1 MRDHQSSS
9 SLPGLKTP
17 VWTRK
22 SNVPPPGMPD
32 SERTSLA
39 DELAD
44 ARVRIAS
51 DLSVWS
57 RVRDVSARLVNN
69 GDLEPLLAELLGV
82 AVDVTSFNAGF
93 IRVMSH
99 GDIPARVIANTGG
112 VSRMCRVSDKSVLDP
127 QNGHLSFP
135 DLRAIKTPQPD
146 RLLIAAI
153 ESGFRGFHATPLMSR
168 QGHMIGSITT
178 LSNRPGAT
186 DERDQHVL
194 DLLARQAADFI
205 EWRMAGVMAS
215 QSDARLHS
223 VLDSVPDAI
232 LTIDPR
238 GRIWSANPA
247 TASILGYQPISII
260 GQSIGI
266 ILPERDREKWMSRLV
281 KSISSDG
288 FENFVIQR
296 HEIRALHKDGA
307 ELEVEL
313 VVSAVEHQPIFTAV
327 IRDLT
332 ERRATAARLRQS
344 DRLAALGTLAAGLG
358 HDMNNVLFPIR
369 AHLNALS
376 VAPVVKSQPG
386 DTDHVTAIM
395 DGVRYLQQLADGLH
409 YLVNSDENSQ
419 DSGAGI
425 RLAAWW
431 AGTGA
436 LLSKSLPVHTE
447 VKVAIRGD
455 LPPVGVTASALT
467 QAVLNLF
474 VNAGEAIAARGAD
487 WRGHV
492 RIAAVAA
499 ADGRS
504 IVLSV
509 EDNGIGMSEAVRA
522 SALDM
527 FFTTKPRGLG
537 SGLGLA
543 LVSRVAKQAGGS
555 VMVES
560 KEGTGTTISLELPF
574 ATQHRPSFSIKVAVS
589 LADGRAAAFVQSV
602 LISHGYES
610 VKLDDAAEADV
621 WLVDPRIV
629 TPHDALVWSAKRHG
643 RKVILFGKSH
653 RLQRK
658 DWRGIATGAV
668 ERAEDFEDLL
678 VGINRACE
686 IIHGS
691 TDHA

>member
-1 MRDHQSSS
+1 
-9 SLPGLKTP
+9 
-17 VWTRK
+17 
-22 SNVPPPGMPD
+22 
-32 SERTSLA
+32 
-39 DELAD
+39 
-44 ARVRIAS
+44 
-51 DLSVWS
+51 
-57 RVRDVSARLVNN
+57 
-69 GDLEPLLAELLGV
+69 
-82 AVDVTSFNAGF
+82 
-93 IRVMSH
+93 
-99 GDIPARVIANTGG
+99 
-112 VSRMCRVSDKSVLDP
+112 
-127 QNGHLSFP
+127 
-135 DLRAIKTPQPD
+135 
-146 RLLIAAI
+146 
-153 ESGFRGFHATPLMSR
+153 
-168 QGHMIGSITT
+168 
-178 LSNRPGAT
+178 
-186 DERDQHVL
+186 
-194 DLLARQAADFI
+194 
-205 EWRMAGVMAS
+205 
-215 QSDARLHS
+215 
-223 VLDSVPDAI
+223 
-232 LTIDPR
+232 
-238 GRIWSANPA
+238 
-247 TASILGYQPISII
+247 
-260 GQSIGI
+260 
-266 ILPERDREKWMSRLV
+266 
-281 KSISSDG
+281 
-288 FENFVIQR
+288 
-296 HEIRALHKDGA
+296 
-307 ELEVEL
+307 
-313 VVSAVEHQPIFTAV
+313 
-327 IRDLT
+327 
-332 ERRATAARLRQS
+332 
-344 DRLAALGTLAAGLG
+344 
-358 HDMNNVLFPIR
+358 
-369 AHLNALS
+369 
-376 VAPVVKSQPG
+376 
-386 DTDHVTAIM
+386 M

-509 EDNGIGMSEAVRA
+509 KDNGIGMSEAVRA

-602 LISHGYES
+602 LISNGYES

>member
-1 MRDHQSSS
+1 
-9 SLPGLKTP
+9 
-17 VWTRK
+17 
-22 SNVPPPGMPD
+22 MPD

-93 IRVMSH
+93 IRIMSH
-99 GDIPARVIANTGG
+99 GDIPARVITNTGG

-135 DLRAIKTPQPD
+135 DLRAIKTPQLD

-168 QGHMIGSITT
+168 HGHMIGSITT

-205 EWRMAGVMAS
+205 EWRMAGVIAS

-232 LTIDPR
+232 LTIDER
-238 GRIWSANPA
+238 GMIWSANPA
-247 TASILGYQPISII
+247 TSSILGYKPSSII

-266 ILPERDREKWMSRLV
+266 LVPERDREKWMLRLV
-281 KSISSDG
+281 TSLGSGS
-288 FENFVIQR
+288 FHNFAIQR
-296 HEIRALHKDGA
+296 HDMRVLHKDGA
-307 ELEVEL
+307 DVEVEL
-313 VVSAVEHQPIFTAV
+313 VVSAVETQHIFTVV

-332 ERRATAARLRQS
+332 ERRATVARLRQS

-376 VAPVVKSQPG
+376 VAPVVKSQLG

-431 AGTGA
+431 VGTGA

-455 LPPVGVTASALT
+455 LPPVGVTAPALT

-499 ADGRS
+499 PDGRS

-509 EDNGIGMSEAVRA
+509 EDNGIGMSDAVRA

-543 LVSRVAKQAGGS
+543 LVSRVAKQARGS

-560 KEGTGTTISLELPF
+560 TEGTGTTISLELPL

-589 LADGRAAAFVQSV
+589 LADGRAAAFVQSA
-602 LISHGYES
+602 LISNGYES

>member
-1 MRDHQSSS
+1 
-9 SLPGLKTP
+9 
-17 VWTRK
+17 
-22 SNVPPPGMPD
+22 
-32 SERTSLA
+32 
-39 DELAD
+39 
-44 ARVRIAS
+44 
-51 DLSVWS
+51 
-57 RVRDVSARLVNN
+57 
-69 GDLEPLLAELLGV
+69 
-82 AVDVTSFNAGF
+82 
-93 IRVMSH
+93 
-99 GDIPARVIANTGG
+99 
-112 VSRMCRVSDKSVLDP
+112 
-127 QNGHLSFP
+127 
-135 DLRAIKTPQPD
+135 
-146 RLLIAAI
+146 
-153 ESGFRGFHATPLMSR
+153 MSR

-509 EDNGIGMSEAVRA
+509 KDNGIGMSEAVRA

-543 LVSRVAKQAGGS
+543 LVSRVAKQARGS

-560 KEGTGTTISLELPF
+560 TEGTGTTISLELPF

-602 LISHGYES
+602 LVSNGYES